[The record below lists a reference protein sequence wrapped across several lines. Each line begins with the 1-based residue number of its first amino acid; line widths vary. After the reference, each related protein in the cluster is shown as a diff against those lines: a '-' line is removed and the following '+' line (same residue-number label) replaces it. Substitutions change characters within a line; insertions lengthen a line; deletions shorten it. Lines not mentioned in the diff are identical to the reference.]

1 MKKSSLILFALI
13 LSIFVLSLVKIF
25 IANNVATSGI
35 ILSNVQDEVNMYKLE
50 NSEIS
55 AKLYALSSLTYI
67 NSKAQNLGYKEDFSQ
82 LVLTNQQPVAFK
94 Q

>member
-1 MKKSSLILFALI
+1 MKKSSLILFTLI